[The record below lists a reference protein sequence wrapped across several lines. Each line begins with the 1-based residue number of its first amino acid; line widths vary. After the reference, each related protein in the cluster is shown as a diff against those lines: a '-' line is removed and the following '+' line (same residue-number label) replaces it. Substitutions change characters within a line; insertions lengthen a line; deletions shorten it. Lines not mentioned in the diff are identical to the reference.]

1 MPGNEL
7 AGVLDAETPLHR
19 GLKEIAKLGSNRE
32 RRAQQ
37 QQRACFAETRR
48 HKPCGDDKARYKAAD
63 GASPGLFGTD
73 PWPELRSANAAAREK
88 PADVVYPDDQQD
100 EHQRGESPDRVEP
113 HRDRGDERRERIAT
127 AKCGPAATMR

>member
-7 AGVLDAETPLHR
+7 AGVLDAEAPLHR

-37 QQRACFAETRR
+37 QERAGFAETRR
-48 HKPCGDDKARYKAAD
+48 HKPGGDDKARYKAAD
-63 GASPGLFGTD
+63 GASPGLLGTD
-73 PWPELRSANAAAREK
+73 PRPELRSANAAAREIT
-88 PADVVYPDDQQD
+88 ADVGYPDDQQD
-100 EHQRGESPDRVEP
+100 EHQRGESPDLVEP

-127 AKCGPAATMR
+127 CLL